1 MWEMGKQI
9 IGNSEKFNQNV
20 IILKSWTSFSLTAT
34 QVQVA
39 LIDVTVVILLSS
51 FICSKITQLNY

>member
-20 IILKSWTSFSLTAT
+20 FTSKSWTSFSLTAT

-39 LIDVTVVILLSS
+39 LIDVTVVILLSN
-51 FICSKITQLNY
+51 FICSKITQLN